1 MAEYRTPLRDMRF
14 LIYDVLDFESHFASL
29 INREL
34 VDRALLDAILDGAG
48 QFAERELW
56 PINRTGDAQGCRLVD
71 GQVQTPDGFKEAWQT
86 FVASG
91 WSGITGDPAYGGQGL
106 PHSMGLFVEEMLS
119 TANMAWTMY
128 PELSHAAM
136 NALDTHGT
144 EEQKQRFLAPLLRG
158 EWTGTMCLTE
168 AHAGSDVGLLRTRAT
183 PNLDGTYAITGTK
196 IFISAGDHDFVDN
209 ILHLVLA
216 RLPDAPPGTKG
227 ISLFIVPKRTVA
239 EDGSVGEDNG
249 VNCSAL
255 EEKMGI
261 HGSATCVLNF
271 DEATGYLIGEEHQG
285 MRCMFTMMNAARIIV
300 GIQGMGCAEAA
311 YQQALDYARE
321 RLQLRSLSGPKNP
334 DGPADPIIVHP
345 DVRRM
350 LFTQKAL
357 VEGGRALAYYTV
369 QQADL
374 AEFGA
379 DESIRQDADAMLDF
393 LTPIT
398 KAFLS
403 ETGFESVNHAL
414 QCFGGHGFITETGIE
429 QLVRDAR
436 ITLIYEGST
445 QIQALD
451 LLGRKVILTQGKALH
466 RFVGAMRAAA
476 EECAD
481 VLPEIAGRL
490 REVADEWGELTLT
503 VGASAQEDLDE
514 IGAASVDYLMYS
526 GYATL
531 AYFWARMAMVAQAEL
546 AAGETDHFFE
556 GKVATARFY
565 FARLLPRAEAHR
577 RAALAGAESLL
588 ALDQEGF

>member
-1 MAEYRTPLRDMRF
+1 MADYRTPLRDMRF
-14 LIYDVLDFESHFASL
+14 QIYDVFDFESHFASL
-29 INREL
+29 VDREL

-71 GQVQTPDGFKEAWQT
+71 GQVQSPDGFKEAWQT

-91 WSGITGDPAYGGQGL
+91 WSGITGDPTYGGQGL
-106 PHSMGLFVEEMLS
+106 PHSIGQFVEEMLS

-128 PELSHAAM
+128 PGLSHGAM
-136 NALDTHGT
+136 NALDAHGT
-144 EEQKQRFLAPLLRG
+144 DEQKQRFLAPLMRG
-158 EWTGTMCLTE
+158 ELTGTMCLTE

-183 PNLDGTYAITGTK
+183 PNPDGSYAITGTK

-227 ISLFIVPKRTVA
+227 ISLFIVPKRIIA
-239 EDGSVGEDNG
+239 ADGSAGEPNG
-249 VNCSAL
+249 VDCSAL

-271 DEATGYLIGEEHQG
+271 EAATGYLIGEEHQG
-285 MRCMFTMMNAARIIV
+285 MRCMFTMMNAARLFV
-300 GIQGMGCAEAA
+300 GIQGLGCAEAA
-311 YQQALDYARE
+311 YQQALEYARE
-321 RLQLRSLSGPKNP
+321 RLQMRSLSGPKNP

-350 LFTQKAL
+350 LLTQKAL

-398 KAFLS
+398 KAFLT
-403 ETGFESVNHAL
+403 EAGFESVNHAL
-414 QCFGGHGFITETGIE
+414 QCFGGHGFITETGVE
-429 QLVRDAR
+429 QLVRDSR

-451 LLGRKVILTQGKALH
+451 LLGRKVILTQGKALLV
-466 RFVGAMRAAA
+466 FLGSMQATAKA
-476 EECAD
+476 CAD
-481 VLPEIAGRL
+481 ALPEITEPL
-490 REVADEWGELTLT
+490 RELADEWGELTLT
-503 VGASAQEDLDE
+503 IGASAQEDPDE
-514 IGAASVDYLMYS
+514 VGAASVDYLMYS
-526 GYATL
+526 GYASL
-531 AYFWARMAMVAQAEL
+531 AYFWARMALVAQAKL
-546 AAGETDHFFE
+546 SAGDADPFFE

-565 FARLLPRAEAHR
+565 FARMLPRAESHR

-588 ALDQEGF
+588 ALDQAGF